1 VLRKIKLAQARILN
15 QKLKLLLLY
24 LKIIKMKKILNII
37 TLSLI
42 FLLIGCGKTDKEYY
56 DTGELMSEYQLNE
69 NGNYHGEYRLYYK
82 NGYLHEVVNYIDGV
96 LQGEA
101 IRYDSLGN
109 LLVKGKFLDGKKHG
123 KVINYHPNGKISI
136 FLTYEK
142 DIKNGWT
149 KIYSD
154 NGKLTYEGL
163 SRNDTTIYSR
173 NYEKD
178 SVFRSYKLTP
188 LNVSIT
194 SGEIAHFTLKVNGPL
209 EKNSRFIYTI
219 YSYDEDEIIK
229 RDSINLLS
237 TITKIKL
244 ENLTKKASYILEGEI
259 IINNK
264 ERYNEAASISV
275 DGGSEKATIRV
286 GY

>member
-1 VLRKIKLAQARILN
+1 MKIVFCSIMFLVMFGCTDVRK
-15 QKLKLLLLY
+15 
-24 LKIIKMKKILNII
+24 
-37 TLSLI
+37 
-42 FLLIGCGKTDKEYY
+42 DYY
-56 DTGELMSEYQLNE
+56 DTGELKAEYTFNDE
-69 NGNYHGEYRLYYK
+69 GYYHGEYRLYYK

-96 LQGEA
+96 LQGEG

-136 FLTYEK
+136 FLTYDK

-154 NGKLTYEGL
+154 NGKLTYEAL

-173 NYEKD
+173 NYETD

-229 RDSINLLS
+229 RDSIYLLS

-264 ERYNEAASISV
+264 ERYNQAASISV
-275 DGGSEKATIRV
+275 DGGSEKVTIRV
-286 GY
+286 VMPPAERSILLRFS